1 MLLAPCLPAAALCI
15 TASPT
20 TLYRFFCQVITTSL
34 SHSAYSRLCGKMD
47 YPLISAT
54 WRWFHLLILMLFQH
68 TKSNVFSFSKELQRF
83 VPDVLYCRA
92 RFIMGGKQTGEH
104 AHTHTHT
111 HTLSSAEDSA
121 KHIVSLCCFC
131 KQVFKDVCKSKR
143 VRAAIFSLA
152 SLASEI
158 LRYEFIIHFT
168 LST

>member
-1 MLLAPCLPAAALCI
+1 MLFAPCLPAAALCI

-20 TLYRFFCQVITTSL
+20 TLYRFLCQVITTSL
-34 SHSAYSRLCGKMD
+34 SDSAYSRLCGKMD

-54 WRWFHLLILMLFQH
+54 WRWFHLLILMLFN
-68 TKSNVFSFSKELQRF
+68 TLNLMFSLFQRNSRDLF
-83 VPDVLYCRA
+83 LMCFIAEPDSLWVVNRQENT
-92 RFIMGGKQTGEH
+92 R
-104 AHTHTHT
+104 THTHT

-158 LRYEFIIHFT
+158 LRYEFIINFT